1 MSPAKSEK
9 PDGTSTPAGKLRG
22 RGSRRIRAGGY
33 MRIDEPI
40 VPVSQ

>member
-9 PDGTSTPAGKLRG
+9 PDGTST
-22 RGSRRIRAGGY
+22 RRASYAGGIAAFARY